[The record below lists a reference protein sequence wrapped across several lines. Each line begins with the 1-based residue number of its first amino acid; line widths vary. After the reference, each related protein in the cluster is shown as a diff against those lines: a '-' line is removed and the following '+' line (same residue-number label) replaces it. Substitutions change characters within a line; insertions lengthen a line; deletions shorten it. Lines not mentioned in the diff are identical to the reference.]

1 MKWEDFTK
9 RKAEYCSTVKRH
21 YNATLTNIECP
32 KCGEKIYCRTDIV
45 LACYPPKRSYYCECG
60 WTGTA

>member
-1 MKWEDFTK
+1 MKWKEFVEMTTNTVYQNAK
-9 RKAEYCSTVKRH
+9 RTD
-21 YNATLTNIECP
+21 IECP

-45 LACYPPKRSYYCECG
+45 LATYPPKRSYFCECG